1 MKKNPVKTFFKSAC
15 LTLGILCLLYS
26 LLNPAVYLFGKST
39 EAVFD
44 NVDFNPRSEGALYD
58 CEVTFHYFASG
69 ARYDGFYSFP
79 SPYDESFSYDTHT
92 VRYIPFIPSYGIID
106 LGYKIPVAS
115 YALCGLG
122 IVFIVVGIVIR
133 PTKKAA
139 PSAEP
144 APKSFICP
152 ACRKE
157 IDSDSIYCNHCGRK
171 IIS

>member
-1 MKKNPVKTFFKSAC
+1 MKKNPVKTFLKSAF
-15 LTLGILCLLYS
+15 LTLGILSLLYS

-44 NVDFNPRSEGALYD
+44 NVDFNPRSGGTLYD
-58 CEVTFHYFASG
+58 CNVTFHYFASG
-69 ARYDGFYSFP
+69 ARYDGVYSFP

-92 VRYIPFIPSYGIID
+92 VRYISFIPSYGIID

-122 IVFIVVGIVIR
+122 IVFIVAGIVIR

-139 PSAEP
+139 STPEV

>member
-1 MKKNPVKTFFKSAC
+1 MNKNPVKTFLRSAF
-15 LTLGILCLLYS
+15 LTLGILSLLYS
-26 LLNPAVYLFGKST
+26 LVNPAVYLFGKST

-44 NVDFNPRSEGALYD
+44 SVDFKSRSEGALYD
-58 CEVTFHYFASG
+58 CSVTFHYFASG
-69 ARYDGFYSFP
+69 ARYDGTHSFA
-79 SPYDESFSYDTHT
+79 SPYDESFSYDTHI

-106 LGYKIPVAS
+106 LGYKIPVTS
-115 YALCGLG
+115 YALCCLG
-122 IVFIVVGIVIR
+122 IVFIVAGVVIR
-133 PTKKAA
+133 PTKKVA
-139 PSAEP
+139 PSPEP